1 MLADKDA
8 VPMIAVRDL
17 PRAKAFYGQIL
28 GLQALEQQG
37 EEVVTYRCGG
47 GKLNVY
53 RSEFAGTNQ
62 ATAALWDVGDQ
73 IGQMAAA
80 LAAKGVRFEHYDM
93 PGLTLEGDV
102 HVGGGMKVAWFRD
115 PDGNILSLT
124 GA

>member
-17 PRAKAFYGQIL
+17 ARAKAFYGQIL

-37 EEVVTYRCGG
+37 EEVVTYRSGG

-53 RSEFAGTNQ
+53 RSEFAGTSQ

-73 IGQMAAA
+73 IGGIAAA
-80 LAAKGVRFEHYDM
+80 LAAKGVMFEHYDM
-93 PGLTLEGDV
+93 PGLSLEGDV
-102 HVGGGMKVAWFRD
+102 HVGEGMKVAWFRD